1 MQIDQAYSQVNFEA
15 VNALGLLTSEKLVIV
30 LWRKRLVIEMYVYI
44 AVRKFFLQVLK
55 SMDNELD

>member
-1 MQIDQAYSQVNFEA
+1 VNFEA